1 MINLKKLIKEIAV
14 ENPNARYC
22 GILLSE
28 KSRSELLKMLYSK
41 IPTGWK
47 VIAHHM
53 TIDPFKLCADS
64 KYCNI
69 SEFNSSKSLK
79 VTHYGISDKACAV
92 KVNYPANETRNK
104 IPHVTI
110 AINETG
116 GGKAKDSNSITN
128 WVALDHPI
136 NISGTLTNL

>member
-1 MINLKKLIKEIAV
+1 MINLKKLIREIAV

-22 GILLSE
+22 GILLSDE
-28 KSRSELLKMLYSK
+28 SRSELLKMLYSK

-47 VIAHHM
+47 IIAHHM

-69 SEFNSSKSLK
+69 SELNSSKSLK

-92 KVNYPANETRNK
+92 KVEYPHNEIRNK
-104 IPHVTI
+104 IPHITI
-110 AINETG
+110 AINESG

-128 WVALDHPI
+128 WIELDHSI
-136 NISGTLTNL
+136 TITGTIQDL